1 MQANENKTLD
11 PKAARILYI
20 VIAGVL
26 CVAAAVTGIVLS
38 TRQKAAQNDSLIR
51 VDNTT
56 TEAPR
61 QVDALP
67 GFSAPLSG
75 VIAKKHDM
83 DVPVYSTTMQ
93 EYRVHCGVDINAAVG
108 EAVRAMADGTVSD
121 VYDDPLL
128 GKCVKLSHSG
138 GATTLYANLGKE
150 LAEGITKG
158 VAVRAGQT
166 LGCVGE
172 TTLVELAD
180 EPHLHLEMTVDGKP
194 VDPLEYIAEA
204 SRAASFTYA
213 DEQYEN

>member
-1 MQANENKTLD
+1 MQASENKTLD

-38 TRQKAAQNDSLIR
+38 MRQKVPQGDL
-51 VDNTT
+51 VDVNNTT

-108 EAVRAMADGTVSD
+108 EAVRA
-121 VYDDPLL
+121 
-128 GKCVKLSHSG
+128 
-138 GATTLYANLGKE
+138 
-150 LAEGITKG
+150 
-158 VAVRAGQT
+158 GQT

-180 EPHLHLEMTVDGKP
+180 EPHLHREMTVDGKP
-194 VDPLEYIAEA
+194 VDPLEYISEA